1 MNLLL
6 ITSFFAPQT
15 GGVATYLEDLRRC
28 LSQKGHNV
36 YVLKPGESHGITL
49 SRENPG
55 GGVYEFALRSLW
67 YPDRPIRGL
76 IAFSVFLLPT
86 LWRLTAFLKRHKIE
100 VVSLEYPAAWMAYI
114 FIVRLWTPIK
124 ITIGLHGDD
133 VLSLHENDRYEQWL
147 VKTMIGRADWVLA
160 HSSSLLSRAEQLAK
174 KNADNW
180 SYIPCGVECSRLRG
194 QAATSGRA
202 LSAPS
207 ARYALTVAKLYPR
220 KGIDILLESISKLGP
235 RIHDVCFAIAG
246 DGPEEQA
253 LQQRARE
260 LGIDEQVVF
269 LGGIE
274 NKDIPALLKQCEFFV
289 LPSRSEPFG
298 IVFLEAM
305 TFGKAIV
312 ATSVGGIPELVF
324 DGFNGL
330 LVPSED
336 SDALAEKIA
345 LCIENQAARERLGR
359 NGLSVVE
366 TQYDYATLILRY
378 ERLYET
384 ILGRGAAHR
393 SSDGHRARKPAS
405 PP

>member
-6 ITSFFAPQT
+6 ITPFFTPQT

-36 YVLKPGESHGITL
+36 YVLKPGESHSITL
-49 SRENPG
+49 SQENPDG
-55 GGVYEFALRSLW
+55 WVYEFALRSLW
-67 YPDRPIRGL
+67 YPESPLRGL
-76 IAFSVFLLPT
+76 IAFFVFLLPT

-100 VVSLEYPAAWMAYI
+100 VVSLEYPVAWMAYI

-124 ITIGLHGDD
+124 ITIGLHGSD
-133 VLSLHENDRYEQWL
+133 VLELHKSYRYEQWL
-147 VKTMIGRADWVLA
+147 VKHMIRRADWVLA
-160 HSSSLLSRAEQLAK
+160 HSSSLLSQTEQLVK
-174 KNADNW
+174 RRSDNW
-180 SYIPCGVECSRLRG
+180 SYIPYGVECSRLRE

-202 LSAPS
+202 LPAHS

-220 KGIDILLESISKLGP
+220 KAIDILLESISKLGP
-235 RIHDVCFAIAG
+235 RTHDVCFAIAG
-246 DGPEEQA
+246 NGPEEQA
-253 LQQRARE
+253 LQQKARE
-260 LGIDEQVVF
+260 LRIEKQIVF
-269 LGGIE
+269 LGEIE
-274 NKDIPALLKQCEFFV
+274 NKDIPALLKKCEFFV

-312 ATSVGGIPELVF
+312 ATNVGGIPEFVV

-336 SDALAEKIA
+336 SDALAEKIE
-345 LCIENQAARERLGR
+345 LCIENQDVRERLGH

-366 TQYDYATLILRY
+366 TRYDYPALIFRY

-384 ILGRGAAHR
+384 ILGKG
-393 SSDGHRARKPAS
+393 SSA
-405 PP
+405 